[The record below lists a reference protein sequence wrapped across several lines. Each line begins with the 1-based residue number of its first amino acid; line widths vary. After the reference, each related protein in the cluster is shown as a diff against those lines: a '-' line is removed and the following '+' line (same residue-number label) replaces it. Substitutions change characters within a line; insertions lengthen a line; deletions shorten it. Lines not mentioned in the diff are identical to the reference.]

1 MQKIGYLI
9 IFLAIAIFIYSKIPR
24 KVSKTI
30 EQKIVDQT
38 FSLEIADNVYLLAKG
53 LSGRKNLCP
62 KCGMLFTFA
71 FETTQTFWMKDTL
84 IPLDIIFINSNGQIT
99 KIFTANPELNKNDFE
114 LTLYQ
119 ASAKYIIE
127 LNAGVSQKIGL
138 KIGDQIDIKL

>member
-9 IFLAIAIFIYSKIPR
+9 ILLAIGIFLYSKYPR
-24 KVSKTI
+24 KVNKVI
-30 EQKIVDQT
+30 EQKIGPQN
-38 FSLEIADNVYLLAKG
+38 FSLEIADNVYLLGKG
-53 LSGRKNLCP
+53 LSGRKELCS
-62 KCGMLFTFA
+62 KCGMLFIFP
-71 FETTQTFWMKDTL
+71 FEAVQTFWMKDTL

-99 KIFTANPELNKNDFE
+99 KIVTAQPETNKNDFE

-127 LNAGVSQKIGL
+127 VNAGTSEKIGL